1 MYLYFFLLYIAA
13 LFGHRKARLLVRG
26 QRDTTEKLRQG
37 NLPKHCIWF
46 HAASVGEF
54 EQARPI
60 IERLRAEHPGEKI
73 LLTFFS
79 PSGYEMRKHY
89 DKVDC
94 VLYLPF
100 ATRRNARL
108 FLDCLQPKTAIFVKY
123 EFWPA
128 YLRALKKRN
137 IPAYSI
143 SAIFRPTQLFFRPWG
158 KAYLR
163 LLTCFRHIYVQDT
176 DSLRLLQTH
185 GIKHCTIPGDTR
197 FDRVNQQA
205 HTRAQQDDC
214 PGDWGKLLVAG
225 STWPEDEAL
234 LAHYID
240 THDDVRLLLV
250 PHEIT
255 ETHLHHIF
263 QLFHGR
269 YHRLTQEPDAMRP
282 DRDWGCRVV
291 VVDKMGLLSSLYRYG
306 QVAYIGGGFG
316 AGIHNTIEAAVYGMP
331 VVFGPKYR
339 HFREAKALIN
349 AGAGFSVK
357 NYRQLEAALDQAFA
371 DHADLGRKARLYV
384 ESELGATDKIYREL
398 FG

>member
-26 QRDTTEKLRQG
+26 QRDTIEKLKQG

-108 FLDCLQPKTAIFVKY
+108 FLDCLQPKTAVFVKY

-128 YLRALKKRN
+128 YLKALKKRN

-163 LLTCFRHIYVQDT
+163 LLTCFNHIYVQDS

-185 GIKHCTIPGDTR
+185 GITHCTIAGDTR

-234 LAHYID
+234 LARYID

-255 ETHLHHIF
+255 EAHLHHIF

-398 FG
+398 FD